1 MNNNRINLSSKI
13 STVLVTSI
21 HNYFNKLENEI
32 GLSLNL
38 NQYVAL
44 DSGWILYDTLY
55 VVNDPKTTRMD
66 MIKNNITSSVISS
79 IKQNIYKDVTDS
91 KTLYQVLTILDDY
104 VLDNLT
110 QVIND
115 DLVYFIE
122 QNDNEIMTVL
132 NNRCTYPVRRHYRRL
147 NSAELI
153 GEVPF

>member
-44 DSGWILYDTLY
+44 DSSWILYDTLY

-132 NNRCTYPVRRHYRRL
+132 NNRCTYPVRRYHRRL
-147 NSAELI
+147 NTAELI